1 MIAQAYQSIMNP
13 QPPFTLRP
21 AATLVIFRQSSADPA
36 PQLLM
41 VERAA
46 TMRFAAG
53 ATVFPG
59 GKVDP
64 QDAELAQILTG
75 EAQDEYSDMA
85 ARIAAIRETLEE
97 TGLALGFTRGP
108 TREEAMEARAILQ
121 AGATMADMLKRLD
134 LSLDLSLLT
143 PFARW
148 RRESVGGFDTRFYLA
163 NIGTGAVDLLVDAT
177 ENSRLFWASA
187 AQCLDDAAKGDIK
200 IILPTQLNLERLAP
214 LANFDQAVANA
225 LAHPVTPIS
234 ARRIMRD
241 GQEWLTIPEGLGYPT
256 TALPLSATS
265 RG

>member
-1 MIAQAYQSIMNP
+1 VIAQAYQSIMNP

-143 PFARW
+143 PLP
-148 RRESVGGFDTRFYLA
+148 VGGAKVSEDLTLA
-163 NIGTGAVDLLVDAT
+163 SI
-177 ENSRLFWASA
+177 W
-187 AQCLDDAAKGDIK
+187 
-200 IILPTQLNLERLAP
+200 
-214 LANFDQAVANA
+214 
-225 LAHPVTPIS
+225 PIS
-234 ARRIMRD
+234 VRAQSIFWSMPRKTVVFLGQCRAMSGRCGQRRYQD
-241 GQEWLTIPEGLGYPT
+241 HPAD
-256 TALPLSATS
+256 TA
-265 RG
+265 